1 MAEFEGYRH
10 VRTCM
15 HNNSK
20 GKALYLRIKKTKCK
34 SLCVLLNGKLSN
46 KSIFRVFFI
55 GIKLY

>member
-10 VRTCM
+10 VHTCM

-20 GKALYLRIKKTKCK
+20 GKALYLRIKKTKLK

-46 KSIFRVFFI
+46 KSFFSF
-55 GIKLY
+55 LFFL